1 MPLTLQLRSLKATT
15 TLTPIRLPDRG
26 RPDLAAEFTLPF
38 TAPDDPFT
46 YLTASSRRVYANR
59 SCTYVIKFAGRNRYA
74 NQTENEV
81 ALSKYLEE
89 NPDDP
94 CADLFTPLTHY
105 NLRHG
110 FVVQPYIRGTGVC
123 EVELLSRRLRDA
135 GYRTPPGISTFDL
148 HRGNVYKT
156 PEGYKII
163 DTGFIRPPA

>member
-1 MPLTLQLRSLKATT
+1 MPLTLQRRSLKATT
-15 TLTPIRLPDRG
+15 TRIPILLPDWG
-26 RPDLAAEFTLPF
+26 KPDLAAEFTLPF

-46 YLTASSRRVYANR
+46 YLTTASRRVYANR
-59 SCTYVIKFAGRNRYA
+59 SCTYVIKFAGRYA

-89 NPDDP
+89 NPNDP

-110 FVVQPYIRGTGVC
+110 FVVQPYIRGTGVS
-123 EVELLSRRLRDA
+123 ESDHLSRRLRDA
-135 GYRTPPGISTFDL
+135 GYRTPPGIRTFDL